1 MTKENILF
9 THSFKSKIGTIRIAS
24 TSKGLAILTLPGE
37 SGQYFKDLIKKNYPN
52 WKTERGGSI
61 NRQVEKQIEEYLNG
75 KLKKFTIKLDWQTT
89 PFREKALKQIAK
101 IPYGKT
107 KTYGEIAKAIG
118 NSKASRAV
126 GSANATNKIPIIIPC
141 HRVLASNGLGGYGG
155 GLELKKK
162 LLKIEGAI

>member
-9 THSFKSKIGTIRIAS
+9 THSFKSEIGTIRIAS

-37 SGQYFKDLIKKNYPN
+37 SGKYFKDLLKKNFPNWEIKK
-52 WKTERGGSI
+52 GGSL
-61 NRQVEKQIEEYLNG
+61 NEQVEKQIKKYLDG
-75 KLKKFTIKLDWQTT
+75 KLKKFSVKLDWQTT
-89 PFREKALKQIAK
+89 AFREKALKQIAK

-118 NSKASRAV
+118 NPKASRAV

-162 LLKIEGAI
+162 LLIIEGAL

>member
-1 MTKENILF
+1 MLY

-37 SGQYFKDLIKKNYPN
+37 PVQYFKDLLKKNYPN
-52 WKTERGGSI
+52 WKIERGGSI
-61 NRQVEKQIEEYLNG
+61 NKQVEKQIEKYLNG
-75 KLKKFTIKLDWQTT
+75 KLKKFSMKLDLQTT
-89 PFREKALKQIAK
+89 PFRKKALTEISK

-118 NSKASRAV
+118 NPKASRAV

-155 GLELKKK
+155 GLEMKKK
-162 LLKIEGAI
+162 LLKIEGAL